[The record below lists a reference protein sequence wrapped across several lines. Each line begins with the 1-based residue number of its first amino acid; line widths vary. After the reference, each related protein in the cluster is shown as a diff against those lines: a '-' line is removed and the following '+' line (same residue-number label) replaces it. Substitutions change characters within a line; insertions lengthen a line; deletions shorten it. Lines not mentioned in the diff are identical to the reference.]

1 MHSGNIESTTWNL
14 TRRDTFARRLLIS
27 TLGRIERAALTLVDV
42 DGDTMQLGDVS
53 SDLHAEVI
61 VRHPGF
67 YQRVLRGGSIA
78 AAEAYVDG
86 WWDSPDLTAVIRAVC
101 RNLPALDRLES
112 KVGWLSTL
120 ATKMAHW
127 KNRNTKEKSKDNIS
141 AHYDLGNALYERFL
155 DQEML
160 YSSGIYENDTDT
172 LEQAQFQKMDRL
184 CRQLNLS
191 SSDHLLEIGTGWGGM
206 AIHAAKH
213 YGCRVTTT
221 TISNEQFEWAK
232 FRVEQEGLSD
242 RITLL
247 KQDYRDLEGH
257 YDKLV
262 SIEMIEAVG
271 KEYLTTY
278 IKKCQSLLKPTG
290 LMAIQAI
297 TIADQRYDSY
307 SKGVD
312 FIQKHIFPGG
322 FLPSVSILLD
332 RFTRESDLV
341 VRDLK
346 DIGLDYAKTLHD
358 WHQRFEQSLSEL
370 AKLGY
375 DDRFARLWRYY
386 FCYCEGGFRE
396 RTISTVQLVLSRPDW
411 RE

>member
-191 SSDHLLEIGTGWGGM
+191 SSDHLLEIGTGWGEWLFM
-206 AIHAAKH
+206 RQNITAAGSRLPP
-213 YGCRVTTT
+213 YPM
-221 TISNEQFEWAK
+221 N
-232 FRVEQEGLSD
+232 
-242 RITLL
+242 
-247 KQDYRDLEGH
+247 
-257 YDKLV
+257 
-262 SIEMIEAVG
+262 
-271 KEYLTTY
+271 
-278 IKKCQSLLKPTG
+278 SLNG
-290 LMAIQAI
+290 
-297 TIADQRYDSY
+297 
-307 SKGVD
+307 
-312 FIQKHIFPGG
+312 
-322 FLPSVSILLD
+322 PSS
-332 RFTRESDLV
+332 
-341 VRDLK
+341 
-346 DIGLDYAKTLHD
+346 
-358 WHQRFEQSLSEL
+358 
-370 AKLGY
+370 
-375 DDRFARLWRYY
+375 
-386 FCYCEGGFRE
+386 
-396 RTISTVQLVLSRPDW
+396 VLSKRA
-411 RE
+411 

>member
-1 MHSGNIESTTWNL
+1 MYSGDIQSTPWNV
-14 TRRDTFARRLLIS
+14 TRRDTFARSLLLK
-27 TLGRIERAALTLVDV
+27 TFGHIERAALTLVDF
-42 DGDTMQLGDVS
+42 DGETFQLGDAS
-53 SDLHAEVI
+53 SDLHAEII

-67 YQRVLRGGSIA
+67 YQRVLGGGSIA

-101 RNLPALDRLES
+101 RNLNALDRLES
-112 KVGWLSTL
+112 KVGWLATL
-120 ATKMAHW
+120 GNKIAHW
-127 KNRNTKEKSKDNIS
+127 KNRNTPQKARDNIS

-155 DQEML
+155 DEEML
-160 YSSGIYENDTDT
+160 YSAGIYENSSDS
-172 LEQAQFQKMDRL
+172 LEKAQFQKMDRL
-184 CRQLNLS
+184 CQELRLS
-191 SSDHLLEIGTGWGGM
+191 PDDHLLEIGTGWGGM

-232 FRVEQEGLSD
+232 SRVEQEGLGD

-247 KQDYRDLEGH
+247 KKDYRDLEGD

-271 KEYLTTY
+271 KEFLSTY
-278 IKKCQSLLKPTG
+278 IKKCQSLLKPDG

-297 TIADQRYDSY
+297 TIADQRYHHY
-307 SKGVD
+307 SNNVD

-322 FLPSVSILLD
+322 FLPSVSVLLD
-332 RFTRESDLV
+332 RFTLDSDLV

-346 DIGLDYAKTLHD
+346 DIGLDYAKTLND
-358 WHQRFEQSLSEL
+358 WHQRFADNLTEL
-370 AKLGY
+370 AALGY

-386 FCYCEGGFRE
+386 FCYCEGGFLE

-411 RE
+411 RK

>member
-1 MHSGNIESTTWNL
+1 MYSSNIESSAWPVTKK
-14 TRRDTFARRLLIS
+14 DTFARSMLVS
-27 TLGRIERAALTLVDV
+27 TFGYLEGASLTLVDF
-42 DGDTMQLGDVS
+42 DGQTQKLGDPNA
-53 SDLHAEVI
+53 DLHAEVI
-61 VRHPGF
+61 IRHPGF
-67 YQRVLRGGSIA
+67 YRRVLTGGSIG

-112 KVGWLSTL
+112 KVGWL
-120 ATKMAHW
+120 ANIVTKIGHW
-127 KNRNTKEKSKDNIS
+127 KNRNTKENSRSNIS
-141 AHYDLGNALYERFL
+141 AHYDLGNDLYERFL

-160 YSSGIYENDTDT
+160 YSSGIYESDTDT
-172 LEQAQFQKMDRL
+172 LERAQFLKMDRL
-184 CRQLNLS
+184 CRQLKLS
-191 SSDHLLEIGTGWGGM
+191 PSDHLIEIGTGWGGM

-221 TISNEQFEWAK
+221 TISNEQYEWAK
-232 FRVEQEGLSD
+232 SRVDQEGLTD
-242 RITLL
+242 KITLL
-247 KQDYRDLEGH
+247 KEDYRDLEGQ

-271 KEYLTTY
+271 KQFLTTY
-278 IKKCQSLLKPTG
+278 IKKCESLLKPNG

-297 TIADQRYDSY
+297 TIADQRYEHY
-307 SKGVD
+307 SSNVD

-322 FLPSVSILLD
+322 FLPSVSVLLD
-332 RFTRESDLV
+332 QFTRKSDLV

-346 DIGLDYAKTLHD
+346 DIGLDYAKTLEE
-358 WHQRFEQSLSEL
+358 WHQRFNDNLNEL
-370 AKLGY
+370 TELGY
-375 DDRFARLWRYY
+375 DERFARLWRYY